1 MTEQANFSELRNK
14 ISNWDVEAEQ
24 MLLDKMKIF
33 TSSYKTDFSLFTQN
47 MQNFSNSLSNLEVQH
62 YNAVS
67 RLKDLSMNQ
76 FIEETLQENSESAS
90 EESDKGL
97 EVGNISNEN
106 MIDIN
111 EKKKKVMEI
120 SMKNLEEINLKKN
133 KNKEKIEDDTVSVTS
148 KTLVLE
154 NSQKTGAL
162 PFIFGTEEFLNDKKI
177 GLSNLE
183 DGEEDENEQLNP
195 EKELD
200 LHFNEKDK
208 KKWEKKNIKKQ
219 KQKQKEEQKLQKKQ
233 SKNNN
238 EIENKNI
245 ENKGNNDDFDEEVKE
260 QIQVPIENEKNNEI
274 KEDNKVKKEDNN
286 NNTVISVGKG
296 SSVPPPPPP
305 PPKPPVLPPLT
316 KPKAAIP
323 TKEIK
328 QPVKDTNDNNNNT
341 ITNNNATTNNNTTT
355 NNNAIEKNNNTAF
368 TNNNTIMNNKT
379 NQNTEPKQKLTQSMN
394 LLLMK
399 GLQNIVDDDDEDDD
413 YIFGKKF
420 RPKKPVLNDNI
431 FKSQNP
437 VIESTSDDNTNN
449 NTKLNFTETKLNNI
463 FEDLKED
470 EEQEQKV
477 KEEKKDM
484 DNMGNNN
491 MEEKNNIMENDVDN
505 KIIKSNQVFNSLFV
519 EHEEEKNNSEIIEKK
534 APQNNLVNKNK
545 LKIIF
550 NDDDE

>member
-200 LHFNEKDK
+200 LHYNEKDK
-208 KKWEKKNIKKQ
+208 KKWKKIKIKKQ
-219 KQKQKEEQKLQKKQ
+219 KQKQKEEKKLQKKQ

-245 ENKGNNDDFDEEVKE
+245 ENKGNNEDFDEEVKE
-260 QIQVPIENEKNNEI
+260 QIQVPIEN
-274 KEDNKVKKEDNN
+274 
-286 NNTVISVGKG
+286 
-296 SSVPPPPPP
+296 
-305 PPKPPVLPPLT
+305 
-316 KPKAAIP
+316 
-323 TKEIK
+323 
-328 QPVKDTNDNNNNT
+328 
-341 ITNNNATTNNNTTT
+341 
-355 NNNAIEKNNNTAF
+355 
-368 TNNNTIMNNKT
+368 
-379 NQNTEPKQKLTQSMN
+379 
-394 LLLMK
+394 
-399 GLQNIVDDDDEDDD
+399 
-413 YIFGKKF
+413 
-420 RPKKPVLNDNI
+420 
-431 FKSQNP
+431 
-437 VIESTSDDNTNN
+437 
-449 NTKLNFTETKLNNI
+449 
-463 FEDLKED
+463 LK
-470 EEQEQKV
+470 
-477 KEEKKDM
+477 KEEKKSHIQ
-484 DNMGNNN
+484 
-491 MEEKNNIMENDVDN
+491 KNTKK
-505 KIIKSNQVFNSLFV
+505 KILIY
-519 EHEEEKNNSEIIEKK
+519 
-534 APQNNLVNKNK
+534 
-545 LKIIF
+545 
-550 NDDDE
+550 